1 MNHPRVLSLLGSA
14 LLLAGAATPAPQE
27 KTEAAKP
34 AAAEKANAYY
44 HFAMGH
50 LYAELAGAYG
60 IRGEYFNK
68 AVEHLKS
75 ALKIDP
81 TNDYILETLTE
92 LYVASNQLRAAVQ
105 EAEEMLKKN
114 PDHLPAR
121 RMLGRIYTRLI
132 GDPQQGQIQ
141 EEMVKRAIE
150 QYQIVTAK
158 DPSDLDS
165 WLTLGRLY
173 RVTRNSVQAE
183 KSFRRVLEADPENE
197 DALTGLAMVYSDVGD
212 TQSVVAMLKKVVD
225 KAPTLRT
232 LLALANAYEQMRDY
246 ASAAQVLKQANQL
259 NSANP
264 QIKRALAQNL
274 LYADQADQALELYQ
288 QLVRDEPRDAQ
299 AHLRIAEIYRS
310 KRDFAQARAAL
321 NKARELESDSLE
333 ARYEEVNLLESEGKF
348 EEAIAVLRSILE
360 ETAKSEYQPPEKAN
374 RAMFLERL
382 GYLQRSA
389 RDVAGAVATFRALG
403 QLGPEYASRGAVQ
416 VIETYRQAKE
426 FKQAEQEAAAA
437 VRQFPKDRVVQ
448 VVYANL
454 LADTGK
460 VDEAAAQVRGLLKGD
475 GDREVYLTLAQIYE
489 KGKRFRD
496 MQKALEDAEKLS
508 KSSGEIEAVLFMRG
522 AMFEKMKNYDAAERE
537 FRKVIEANP
546 KNAGA
551 LNYLGYMF
559 ADRGVKLE
567 EAKSLIERAL
577 EIDPGNGAYLDSLG
591 WAYYRLNNLEAAE
604 KYLRL
609 ALEQTHGDPTV
620 HDHLGDVLIAQGK
633 VEEAIQQWQKSLH
646 EWQRNSQAESDP
658 AEVAKVSK
666 KLEGARVR
674 LARESKR

>member
-14 LLLAGAATPAPQE
+14 LLLAGAAAPQE
-27 KTEAAKP
+27 RPEAAKP
-34 AAAEKANAYY
+34 AAADKANAYY

-105 EAEEMLKKN
+105 EAEDMLKKN

-183 KSFRRVLEADPENE
+183 KAFRRVLEADPENE

-246 ASAAQVLKQANQL
+246 ASAAQVLKRANQL
-259 NSANP
+259 NNANP

-274 LYADQADQALELYQ
+274 LYSDQADEALELYR
-288 QLVRDEPRDAQ
+288 QLIADEPRDTQ
-299 AHLRIAEIYRS
+299 SHLRIAEIYRG

-321 NKARELESDSLE
+321 NKARELEPDSLE

-348 EEAIAVLRSILE
+348 DEAIAVLRGILE
-360 ETAKSEYQPPEKAN
+360 ETAKNEYQPPEKAN

-389 RDVAGAVATFRALG
+389 RDAAGAVETFRALG
-403 QLGPEYASRGAVQ
+403 QLGPEYASRGAV
-416 VIETYRQAKE
+416 
-426 FKQAEQEAAAA
+426 
-437 VRQFPKDRVVQ
+437 P
-448 VVYANL
+448 
-454 LADTGK
+454 
-460 VDEAAAQVRGLLKGD
+460 
-475 GDREVYLTLAQIYE
+475 
-489 KGKRFRD
+489 
-496 MQKALEDAEKLS
+496 
-508 KSSGEIEAVLFMRG
+508 
-522 AMFEKMKNYDAAERE
+522 
-537 FRKVIEANP
+537 
-546 KNAGA
+546 
-551 LNYLGYMF
+551 
-559 ADRGVKLE
+559 
-567 EAKSLIERAL
+567 
-577 EIDPGNGAYLDSLG
+577 
-591 WAYYRLNNLEAAE
+591 
-604 KYLRL
+604 
-609 ALEQTHGDPTV
+609 
-620 HDHLGDVLIAQGK
+620 
-633 VEEAIQQWQKSLH
+633 
-646 EWQRNSQAESDP
+646 
-658 AEVAKVSK
+658 
-666 KLEGARVR
+666 VR
-674 LARESKR
+674 LHRLGFSCGR

>member
-1 MNHPRVLSLLGSA
+1 M
-14 LLLAGAATPAPQE
+14 
-27 KTEAAKP
+27 
-34 AAAEKANAYY
+34 
-44 HFAMGH
+44 
-50 LYAELAGAYG
+50 
-60 IRGEYFNK
+60 
-68 AVEHLKS
+68 
-75 ALKIDP
+75 
-81 TNDYILETLTE
+81 
-92 LYVASNQLRAAVQ
+92 
-105 EAEEMLKKN
+105 
-114 PDHLPAR
+114 
-121 RMLGRIYTRLI
+121 
-132 GDPQQGQIQ
+132 
-141 EEMVKRAIE
+141 IE
-150 QYQIVTAK
+150 C
-158 DPSDLDS
+158 
-165 WLTLGRLY
+165 
-173 RVTRNSVQAE
+173 
-183 KSFRRVLEADPENE
+183 
-197 DALTGLAMVYSDVGD
+197 
-212 TQSVVAMLKKVVD
+212 
-225 KAPTLRT
+225 
-232 LLALANAYEQMRDY
+232 
-246 ASAAQVLKQANQL
+246 
-259 NSANP
+259 
-264 QIKRALAQNL
+264 
-274 LYADQADQALELYQ
+274 
-288 QLVRDEPRDAQ
+288 
-299 AHLRIAEIYRS
+299 
-310 KRDFAQARAAL
+310 
-321 NKARELESDSLE
+321 
-333 ARYEEVNLLESEGKF
+333 
-348 EEAIAVLRSILE
+348 
-360 ETAKSEYQPPEKAN
+360 
-374 RAMFLERL
+374 
-382 GYLQRSA
+382 
-389 RDVAGAVATFRALG
+389 
-403 QLGPEYASRGAVQ
+403 AVQ

-496 MQKALEDAEKLS
+496 MQTALEDAEKLS
-508 KSSGEIEAVLFMRG
+508 KSPGEIEAVLFMRG

-567 EAKSLIERAL
+567 EAKNLIERAL
-577 EIDPGNGAYLDSLG
+577 EIDPDNGAYLDSLG
-591 WAYYRLNNLEAAE
+591 WVYYRLNNLEAAE

-646 EWQRNSQAESDP
+646 EWQRSSQAESDP